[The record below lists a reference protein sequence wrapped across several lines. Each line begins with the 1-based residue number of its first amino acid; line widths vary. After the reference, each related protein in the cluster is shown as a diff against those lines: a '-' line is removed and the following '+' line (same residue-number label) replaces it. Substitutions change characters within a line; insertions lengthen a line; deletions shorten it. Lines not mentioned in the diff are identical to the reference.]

1 MTDQQPHT
9 PTIYDIEGDAVTR
22 DESDWREA
30 GAQFD
35 RWLATV
41 EAAAEQRGAARAL
54 RDAEEFIDAE
64 LQDSPAPNYEED
76 NYDAGRIDGLT
87 FSQEHLRNRADR
99 LEAE

>member
-9 PTIYDIEGDAVTR
+9 PTTADIRDAVTR

-41 EAAAEQRGAARAL
+41 EAAAEQRGAVRAL
-54 RDAEEFIDAE
+54 RDAASIKLGNEYYEMLVEDE
-64 LQDSPAPNYEED
+64 LNA
-76 NYDAGRIDGLT
+76 
-87 FSQEHLRNRADR
+87 RADL
-99 LEAE
+99 LEGDDE